1 MLCASYCVVVVV
13 VFHVCALP
21 CSLGVLG
28 SAIELRCVPD
38 EVEAIQAVLRDWADV
53 KRLSLVLTTGGTGFS
68 PRDVT
73 PEATR
78 PMLEKEAPGIVVA
91 MISNSLTITPM
102 AMLSR

>member
-1 MLCASYCVVVVV
+1 M
-13 VFHVCALP
+13 
-21 CSLGVLG
+21 
-28 SAIELRCVPD
+28 
-38 EVEAIQAVLRDWADV
+38 EAIQAVLRDWADV
-53 KRLSLVLTTGGTGFS
+53 QRLSLVLTTGGTGFS

-91 MISNSLTITPM
+91 MISNSLTVTRM

>member
-1 MLCASYCVVVVV
+1 MR
-13 VFHVCALP
+13 
-21 CSLGVLG
+21 G
-28 SAIELRCVPD
+28 SAIELKCVPD
-38 EVEAIQAVLRDWADV
+38 EVEAIQAALKEWTDV

-78 PMLEKEAPGIVVA
+78 PLLEKEAPGIVVA
-91 MISNSLTITPM
+91 MISKSLAVTPM

>member
-1 MLCASYCVVVVV
+1 MVVV
-13 VFHVCALP
+13 VFHVCAFP

-38 EVEAIQAVLRDWADV
+38 VVEAIQAVLRDWADV

-91 MISNSLTITPM
+91 MISNSLTVTRM